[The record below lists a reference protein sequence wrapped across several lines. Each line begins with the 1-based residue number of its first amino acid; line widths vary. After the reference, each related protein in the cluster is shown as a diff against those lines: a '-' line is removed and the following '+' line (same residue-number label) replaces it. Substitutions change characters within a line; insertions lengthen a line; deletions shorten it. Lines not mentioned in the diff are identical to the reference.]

1 MGIICNIV
9 FVFKAAARGA
19 DAAVCQDDGAER
31 EEERE
36 RERGRERER
45 EKEGER
51 EFIRRGWGVTV
62 RVGDVRAPCARRS
75 RCGHHVAGLE

>member
-1 MGIICNIV
+1 LGIICNIV

-45 EKEGER
+45 ERER
-51 EFIRRGWGVTV
+51 ERREK
-62 RVGDVRAPCARRS
+62 RR
-75 RCGHHVAGLE
+75 RRRFY